1 MAPPTRK
8 NFAALIALLIAR
20 IAIIS
25 IITSTDSVNQN
36 MPARGHMIRMVLQQ
50 ILVWLEFEEGNIL
63 PLHLQACRYDHKLKK
78 D

>member
-1 MAPPTRK
+1 MAPPTRT
-8 NFAALIALLIAR
+8 NFAVLITLFIAR

-25 IITSTDSVNQN
+25 IITSTDSANEE
-36 MPARGHMIRMVLQQ
+36 MPARGHMIRMVFQQ

-63 PLHLQACRYDHKLKK
+63 PLHHQACRHDQKLKK

>member
-1 MAPPTRK
+1 MASSTRR

-25 IITSTDSVNQN
+25 IITSTDSANED
-36 MPARGHMIRMVLQQ
+36 MPARGHMIRMIFQQ

-63 PLHLQACRYDHKLKK
+63 PLHHQACRHDQKLKK

>member
-1 MAPPTRK
+1 MASPTRRD
-8 NFAALIALLIAR
+8 FAALIALLIAR

-25 IITSTDSVNQN
+25 MITSADSVNED
-36 MPARGHMIRMVLQQ
+36 MPARGHMIHMILQQ

-63 PLHLQACRYDHKLKK
+63 PLHRQACRYGHKLKK